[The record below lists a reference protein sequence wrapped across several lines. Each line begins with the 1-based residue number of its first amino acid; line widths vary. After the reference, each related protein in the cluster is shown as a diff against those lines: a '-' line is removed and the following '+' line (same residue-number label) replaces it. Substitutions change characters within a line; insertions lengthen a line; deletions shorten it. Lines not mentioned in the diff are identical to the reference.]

1 MIGNNA
7 LHGTAQGIL
16 LVVVR
21 GPGDILMAVKLS
33 VVLVL
38 ELKRN
43 MSSTSAAAKKTLE
56 QPMSR
61 IAYLSTLEPLVFS

>member
-43 MSSTSAAAKKTLE
+43 MSSTSAAAKKDVRTTNE
-56 QPMSR
+56 SNS
-61 IAYLSTLEPLVFS
+61 LSLDLGAVGV